1 MLKVYDNGKLTAALK
16 RAQFRNSVRL
26 SAPRGKGLELD
37 STRPGRIIIVT
48 GGTGL
53 FPFSDL
59 VDLLY
64 KSRLVEQKHP
74 QAQLLLEKDPIL
86 AKRPFAKFEFTFLIA
101 LNEPEDIHA
110 VTLSQLVRLSEGRQS
125 VKTVLRVS
133 KNADKLQGKLGSIEF
148 TRDYF
153 TKRVLSEAAKEGLS
167 RVWICGPPKLN
178 TDTGKVLIENGY
190 SRETILFL

>member
-1 MLKVYDNGKLTAALK
+1 M
-16 RAQFRNSVRL
+16 
-26 SAPRGKGLELD
+26 
-37 STRPGRIIIVT
+37 T

-59 VDLLY
+59 IDLLY
-64 KSRLVEQKHP
+64 KSRLVEEKHA

-86 AKRPFAKFEFTFLIA
+86 AQRPFAKFDFTFLIA

-110 VTLSQLVRLSEGRQS
+110 VTLGQLVRLSEGMHS
-125 VKTVLRVS
+125 VKIVMRVS
-133 KNADKLQGKLGSIEF
+133 KNADKLEGKLGSIEF
-148 TRDYF
+148 TREYF
-153 TKRVLSEAAKEGLS
+153 TKRVVSEAAKEGLS

-178 TDTGKVLIENGY
+178 TDTGKVLLENGH